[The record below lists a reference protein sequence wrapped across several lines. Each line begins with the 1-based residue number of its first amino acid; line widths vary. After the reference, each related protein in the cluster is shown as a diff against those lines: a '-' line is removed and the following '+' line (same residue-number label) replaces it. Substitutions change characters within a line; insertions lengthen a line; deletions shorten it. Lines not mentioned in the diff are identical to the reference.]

1 MCEKIAY
8 KTEKQASTA
17 MNTIRKHDRTRNSN
31 EIPKRVYWCSECKN
45 FHLTHY
51 LKP

>member
-1 MCEKIAY
+1 MCDKIKY
-8 KTEKQASTA
+8 RTEKEASTA
-17 MNTIRKHDRTRNSN
+17 MNTIKKHDRTRNSN
-31 EIPKRVYWCSECKN
+31 EIPKRVYYCKDCKG